1 MSDCCLTTTSQHAR
15 LSVYSA
21 TSLKQQSRGRHVT
34 PLKQQSRGRHVTPL
48 KQQSRGRHVTPLKH
62 IILTLSQTMC
72 WKTGH
77 CGHKTFECEFPLIK
91 TQYILDTVL

>member
-21 TSLKQQSRGRHVT
+21 TS
-34 PLKQQSRGRHVTPL
+34 LKQQSRGRHVTPL

>member
-48 KQQSRGRHVTPLKH
+48 KH

-72 WKTGH
+72 WKSGH

>member
-1 MSDCCLTTTSQHAR
+1 MSDCCLTPTSQHAR

-21 TSLKQQSRGRHVT
+21 TS
-34 PLKQQSRGRHVTPL
+34 LKQQSRGRHVTPL